1 MIEAK
6 RPHKPG
12 RRAGLRACVS
22 RPFLPVQKFRIVV
35 AMKIYPG
42 ALRGLCSTLKDNL
55 LPFIKT

>member
-1 MIEAK
+1 LIEAK

-22 RPFLPVQKFRIVV
+22 RPSVGAKVSHRRGDENLS
-35 AMKIYPG
+35 G